1 MQRNIEQVLVAAS
14 KRALSPIEIERLAAC
29 IRALES
35 NQMPPEDVLVR
46 RIKELENQLTDCRA
60 RVKKCE
66 RNGFPD

>member
-1 MQRNIEQVLVAAS
+1 MDSTIKRTLEAAS
-14 KRALSPIEIERLAAC
+14 VRALSPIELERLAGC